1 MRLKIALDTVLLV
14 GRLVGLP
21 AVLALVLAPSIQAE
35 EPPSKPLPTV
45 PDDHPV
51 RLDRTGIRWVLP
63 YERTQATA
71 RKTNHPMLIKAVA
84 FGTTKSGCW

>member
-1 MRLKIALDTVLLV
+1 MRPHFAVLVLV
-14 GRLVGLP
+14 GAAIV
-21 AVLALVLAPSIQAE
+21 PSIQAE
-35 EPPSKPLPTV
+35 DTAPEASPEALPTV
-45 PDDHPV
+45 PPDHPV

-71 RKTNHPMLIKAVA
+71 RKTKHPMLIKAVA